1 MKVKELITKLQT
13 MPQESDVAIWHE
25 RKTQIWFV
33 ESVSLTD
40 YSFKDWV
47 WIWTLENIVIID
59 DEKLID
65 DIKD

>member
-13 MPQESDVAIWHE
+13 MPQESDVAIWNE

-40 YSFKDWV
+40 YSFKDWY
-47 WIWTLENIVIID
+47 WIWTLKDIVIID

-65 DIKD
+65 DIED